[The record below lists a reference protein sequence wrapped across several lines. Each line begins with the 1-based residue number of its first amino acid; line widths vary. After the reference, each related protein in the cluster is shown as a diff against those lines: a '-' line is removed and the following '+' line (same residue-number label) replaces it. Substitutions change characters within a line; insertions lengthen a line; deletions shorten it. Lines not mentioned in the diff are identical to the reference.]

1 MSAWHMKKSVSF
13 GDPRLSW
20 PSPTHEL
27 GLAVIMISVVRQTL
41 VGSSAEPFSH
51 PVTWDVVSSVTHS
64 LLFSSLAAEG
74 TSGGGARQS
83 HQDTQAH
90 GKAGRG
96 RLRTREDEE
105 EQWAVREPFSLP
117 VLAP

>member
-64 LLFSSLAAEG
+64 LLFSSLLLQQRALQAEEP
-74 TSGGGARQS
+74 
-83 HQDTQAH
+83 
-90 GKAGRG
+90 GKATRTHRPMGKQAVAASGPGRMRRSSG
-96 RLRTREDEE
+96 
-105 EQWAVREPFSLP
+105 Q
-117 VLAP
+117 